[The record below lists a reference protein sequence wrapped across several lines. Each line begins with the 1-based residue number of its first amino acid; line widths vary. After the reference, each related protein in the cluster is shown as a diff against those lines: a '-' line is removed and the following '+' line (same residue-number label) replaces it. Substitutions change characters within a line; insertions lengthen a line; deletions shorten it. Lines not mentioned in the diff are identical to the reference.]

1 MMVGKRHREQRH
13 GYCVMVGS
21 FGIPLSGLIA
31 QTRRVEASA
40 SNVANVRSNGAVP
53 DSAGTVP
60 AGQPAA
66 YQPLAVAQSSQAP
79 AGTRATYTPITPAY
93 LQQYDPDASYA
104 NEQGMVAAPN
114 VDLPTERVNQI
125 AANRAYGANIAVA
138 KTQDEMLKS
147 LIDSKV

>member
-1 MMVGKRHREQRH
+1 
-13 GYCVMVGS
+13 MVGS
-21 FGIPLSGLIA
+21 FGIPLSGLLA

-53 DSAGTVP
+53 DRTGAVS
-60 AGQPAA
+60 AGQPAV
-66 YQPLAVAQSSQAP
+66 YQPLAVAQSSQSSSQAP
-79 AGTRATYTPITPAY
+79 AGTRATYTPITPPY
-93 LQQYDPDASYA
+93 LQQYEPDASYA

-125 AANRAYGANIAVA
+125 AASRAYGANIAVA

-147 LIDSKV
+147 LLDSKV

>member
-1 MMVGKRHREQRH
+1 ML
-13 GYCVMVGS
+13 GS
-21 FGIPLSGLIA
+21 FGIPLSGLTA

-53 DSAGTVP
+53 DSVGNVP

-66 YQPLAVAQSSQAP
+66 YQPLAVAQSSQVAAGSA

-93 LQQYDPDASYA
+93 LQEYEPDASYA
-104 NEQGMVAAPN
+104 NDQGLVASPN

-125 AANRAYGANIAVA
+125 AANRAYGANIAVVR
-138 KTQDEMLKS
+138 TQDEMLKS
-147 LIDSKV
+147 LLDSKV